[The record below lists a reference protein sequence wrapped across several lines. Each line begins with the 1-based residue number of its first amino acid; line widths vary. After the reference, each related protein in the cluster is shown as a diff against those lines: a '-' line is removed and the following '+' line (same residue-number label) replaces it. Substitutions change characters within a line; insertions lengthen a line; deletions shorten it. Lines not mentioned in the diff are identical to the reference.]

1 MAYISFTNMSFD
13 YVIMEGDRSLKNKL
27 FFSGVIGG
35 TLGRNTSGQL
45 RVSVFNNLSLEIKDG
60 ERVGLLGHNGS
71 GKSTLLRLMA
81 GIYFPTS
88 GNVVIRGKTAP
99 LLDMVSGMQSDATG
113 LENIYLRGAMLGMTR
128 EQIAARE
135 KEIIE
140 FSELGDFIHLP
151 VKNYSQGMYTRLAF
165 SITTSIQPEIL
176 LIDEGIGAG
185 DEAFQ
190 HKAAKRI
197 TNLVQSSNILVFASH
212 SQALL
217 DQYCNRIIVLKKGK
231 VDAIQ

>member
-1 MAYISFTNMSFD
+1 MAYISCKNMSFD

-27 FFSGVIGG
+27 LFSGVVGG

-45 RVSVFNNLSLEIKDG
+45 RVSVFDNLSLEIKDG

-81 GIYFPTS
+81 GIYYPTTGS
-88 GNVVIRGKTAP
+88 VDIDGKTAP

-113 LENIYLRGAMLGMTR
+113 LENIYLRGAMLGMTG

-135 KEIIE
+135 QEIIE
-140 FSELGDFIHLP
+140 FSELADFIHLP
-151 VKNYSQGMYTRLAF
+151 VKNYSQGMHTRLAF

-190 HKAAKRI
+190 HKLL
-197 TNLVQSSNILVFASH
+197 NELPILFSRQTSLCLPAT
-212 SQALL
+212 
-217 DQYCNRIIVLKKGK
+217 LKHCWISI
-231 VDAIQ
+231 ATELSY